1 LVQGDELVRADEAK
15 DSAKKAAR
23 EESRAR
29 TAGTAADE
37 ALKTA
42 MTNADD
48 AEEVEKRIETAEVEV
63 AQLASHAGLAARVAS
78 DAAAGAA
85 QGEKIAMQASYE
97 ARSRLRDV
105 YAAVPPA
112 WGAAPV
118 AGAAWGVPTAQPAW
132 GAAPLTQSTWP
143 AAGAVVRAPLGSG
156 SIYPASPLGPLVAP
170 RPRAYAYGA
179 SAEASLRRAK
189 ELVDTVIVLMQ
200 ELTRSLEGALEA
212 GVGRC
217 RQVRELLAWYQAQ
230 MSQYH
235 VRGLQIAHLLSEDD
249 MELVEEYAQAQV
261 SSFSAELEAVV
272 SDAADECSVSTTA
285 FLPDVP
291 AAALPPAAPLGVY
304 APPMV
309 GFSGLSQRRAAGR
322 ESLVARAKVRA
333 AGPHVH
339 DASSCVGVMCRC
351 APPPTHD
358 ASTCVGAL
366 CLHVPP
372 HIRRRV
378 HVLSGDAQMQTARCR
393 CEVRRCDAGAP
404 APVVRTRPAPDAAGP
419 SSRNPH
425 APPGAGSRAAVASA
439 ACDS

>member
-1 LVQGDELVRADEAK
+1 
-15 DSAKKAAR
+15 
-23 EESRAR
+23 
-29 TAGTAADE
+29 
-37 ALKTA
+37 
-42 MTNADD
+42 M
-48 AEEVEKRIETAEVEV
+48 
-63 AQLASHAGLAARVAS
+63 
-78 DAAAGAA
+78 
-85 QGEKIAMQASYE
+85 
-97 ARSRLRDV
+97 
-105 YAAVPPA
+105 
-112 WGAAPV
+112 
-118 AGAAWGVPTAQPAW
+118 
-132 GAAPLTQSTWP
+132 
-143 AAGAVVRAPLGSG
+143 
-156 SIYPASPLGPLVAP
+156 AP

-322 ESLVARAKVRA
+322 ESLVARAKERVQKLKAELLA
-333 AGPHVH
+333 AEGAAEAPGAAAADAAAAT
-339 DASSCVGVMCRC
+339 DAS
-351 APPPTHD
+351 AD
-358 ASTCVGAL
+358 AYDSKIAQEQAEVSKLKEQVAQLLARRSTQSKA
-366 CLHVPP
+366 
-372 HIRRRV
+372 
-378 HVLSGDAQMQTARCR
+378 
-393 CEVRRCDAGAP
+393 
-404 APVVRTRPAPDAAGP
+404 
-419 SSRNPH
+419 
-425 APPGAGSRAAVASA
+425 
-439 ACDS
+439 